1 MQPNVVHGRWP
12 HVKVAMLLLACALG
26 IGCTGTVAGVDNTR
40 DNQGG
45 SNGGGS
51 AGSNGGNRGMAGTA
65 GAAGSAQL
73 PPPEVGTMPLT
84 RLTRTQY
91 NNVIKDLFSGGPHPA
106 DVFTPEIAG
115 SSGFLTPGLVNEV
128 EVQQFQSGA
137 DEVVQSL
144 GANLLKLAPCDT
156 AKLSEAACAEQFVQV
171 FGKRIYRR
179 PVAAAEVQLHT
190 AFYKNELRGTLA
202 LSHAEAIGVLLN
214 AMLQS
219 PPFLYRWERGPAAPL
234 GTPTNV
240 PLTSWEIASR
250 LSFFFWN
257 SMPDAELFAAAEMDA
272 LTNPATVKLHAQRL
286 LASARADDMIKQ
298 FHREWLWVRNSWPK
312 DDRYTL
318 WVGGIDHAAVTDVLS
333 TTLHVFRQGDGK
345 WNTLMTTPV
354 AYLNGA
360 LAKVYGVAGITNTE
374 SFKGQ
379 MAMLNA
385 TERPGLLTRV
395 GILAAGANAIE
406 ADPIKRGKLIRIQ
419 MLCQSLAAPPANI
432 PILPVDPTL
441 SIRARHVAHVQN
453 PGCAGCHA
461 LTDGIGFGFS
471 AYDGI
476 GAYVPTEKSVAVDT
490 SGVVNEIDGTN
501 KKFASAAE
509 LNSILIKSE
518 EVKTCLARQ
527 WIRFALGRELE
538 NADQPAFDKLYQD
551 FAASDYDLRELL
563 VSVATSKPF
572 LNRAPAAGE
581 AKP

>member
-1 MQPNVVHGRWP
+1 MQPNEVHGKWP
-12 HVKVAMLLLACALG
+12 HVKVAMLFMACAFG
-26 IGCTGTVAGVDNTR
+26 VACTGTVADVGNAK
-40 DNQGG
+40 NKQPGG
-45 SNGGGS
+45 IGGATPGS
-51 AGSNGGNRGMAGTA
+51 AGSTGGNRGSGGTA
-65 GAAGSAQL
+65 GAAAL
-73 PPPEVGTMPLT
+73 PPPEVGSMPLT

-91 NNVIKDLFSGGPHPA
+91 NNVIKDLFNAGPHPA

-115 SSGFLTPGLVNEV
+115 SSGFLTPGLVNEL

-144 GANLLKLAPCDT
+144 GANVLKLVPCDT
-156 AKLSEAACAEQFVQV
+156 AKVSEAACAEQFVKD

-190 AFYKNELRGTLA
+190 AFYKDQLRGTLA
-202 LSHAEAIGVLLN
+202 LSHAEAMGVLLN

-219 PPFLYRWERGPAAPL
+219 PPFLYRWERGPAAPS

-257 SMPDAELFAAAEMDA
+257 SMPDAELFTAAESDS
-272 LTNPATVKLHAQRL
+272 LRDPATVKVQAQRL
-286 LASARADDMIKQ
+286 LASPRADEMIKQ
-298 FHREWLWVRNSWPK
+298 FHREWLWVRTSWPK
-312 DDRYTL
+312 DARYTL

-333 TTLHVFRQGDGK
+333 TALHVFRQGDGK

-354 AYLNGA
+354 AYLNNS
-360 LAKVYGVAGITNTE
+360 LAKVYGVAGITNTDA
-374 SFKGQ
+374 FKGQ
-379 MAMLNA
+379 LAMLNA

-406 ADPIKRGKLIRIQ
+406 ADPIKRGKLIRMQ
-419 MLCQSLAAPPANI
+419 LLCQSLAAPPANV

-453 PGCAGCHA
+453 PACAGCHA
-461 LTDGIGFGFS
+461 LTDGIGFGLS

-501 KKFASAAE
+501 KNFANAAE

-518 EVKTCLARQ
+518 EVKTCLTRQ
-527 WIRFALGRELE
+527 WVRFALGRELE
-538 NADQPAFDKLYQD
+538 SADQAAFDKLYQD
-551 FAASDYDLRELL
+551 FTTSDYDLRELL

-581 AKP
+581 VKQ